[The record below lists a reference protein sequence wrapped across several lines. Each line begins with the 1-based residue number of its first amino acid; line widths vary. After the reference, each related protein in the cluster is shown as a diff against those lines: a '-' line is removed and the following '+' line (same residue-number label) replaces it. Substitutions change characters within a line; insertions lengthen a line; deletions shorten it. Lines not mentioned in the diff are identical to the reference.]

1 MLLNLLKQFLSISF
15 ILLFLYACGP
25 SKAFKSWEN
34 NYTKSK
40 NLIEADST
48 NEALVYIK
56 KAYNIGTDIFKNTDT
71 MLISTTIY
79 YGDINKSLK
88 NYDDAAELYKSA
100 ISIAKS
106 NSNKERQVGL
116 YKKLG
121 LTYKGR
127 DNKAS
132 VKSFNTAKII
142 LEDLNKTNTLSYAD
156 ILYQM
161 SSIYKFLAEYE
172 KAIALVDSS
181 NSVVKKLVDST
192 KQFPRNLI
200 MLSQIYWSQRDIDK
214 AVTTLEKAIS
224 YYKSDEDKSTQE
236 YAAAIYTMAI
246 LYGENGDYEK
256 EIEAYKEVMQI
267 LGEKHGAYHNVLNN
281 IGQSYN
287 KLGNYEQALDYTEQS
302 IIAINSENP
311 NYAMRL
317 QNKAFI
323 LVSLGNFK
331 EAEEVY
337 KHALTSMESRLGEIH
352 PNYGQL
358 LNNVGR
364 MYLAKGDLLAAK
376 DYFEE
381 ALDVF
386 LKNHE
391 ETDKRY
397 SYQLNDYAN
406 TLFQLNEK
414 DKAIALMKKN
424 LKLEKDN
431 HRNETQNYYLLQAA
445 LGRAY
450 NEIQNYSEALPLLEN
465 ASIQSSITSG
475 KNHPINRSILSELAK
490 TYIGLNDIE
499 KAIPILEASNEILK
513 NQIDDIFKFRS
524 EKEKKQFLNTVI
536 HNFNALQSLEFSD
549 KNDKEKLNELNLNN
563 QLMLKGLLLNNSK
576 DVLNELSK
584 LNDSLISSKIGSFKT
599 SKRQLFKLMT
609 INDKNKTQ
617 KIDSL
622 NTVINVKETE
632 LVKLYSTN
640 FSNNYS
646 LLKDWT
652 TVKNA
657 LNNNEVA
664 IEFSNYIT
672 STSYGE
678 KSTQYVAY
686 IYTKNST
693 APELVPLFEER
704 KLVEIL
710 ESSSPNVL
718 YATRGAKA
726 KNVANTIGLYD
737 LLWLPLANYIHDA
750 EKIYYSPSG
759 LLNQIPFAALGKK
772 DGSILANQY
781 EMIQLSSTNNL
792 VEEQNSLDLV
802 NMLLIGGINYDYK
815 TTDNT
820 VDFVKTKTSSTVIKK
835 TINTTDTSIAWKSLP
850 GTLNE
855 ITSIEKLFLKNNNT
869 PAVWTH
875 SSATET
881 RFKNLNGKSPSV
893 IHIATHGFFFE
904 NPENTYKNYDL
915 EAESVYI
922 ASEDPLMRSG
932 LIFSGAN
939 YAWEHGNNPNEE
951 DDGILTA
958 LEISNLDLSNTD
970 LVVLS
975 ACETGLGDIDGS
987 EGVYGLQRAFKM
999 AGVDY
1004 IIMSLWEVPDKET
1017 AEFMDLFYKEWIT
1030 NKKEITFAFN
1040 TTQRLMYKKYKNE
1053 PLKWAAFVL
1062 FK

>member
-1 MLLNLLKQFLSISF
+1 MRFKYLLLLSFVIFCLLS
-15 ILLFLYACGP
+15 CGP
-25 SKAFKSWEN
+25 SKAYKSWER
-34 NYTKSK
+34 NYNKGVS
-40 NLIEADST
+40 LFEADST
-48 NEALVYIK
+48 KEALVFMK
-56 KAYNIGTDIFKNTDT
+56 NAYAIGNDIFRDKDS
-71 MLISTTIY
+71 MLTSTTIY
-79 YGDINKSLK
+79 YADFNKSLR
-88 NYDDAAELYKSA
+88 NFDDAAELYKKA
-100 ISIAKS
+100 ISIAKA
-106 NSNKERQVGL
+106 NNDKEKQVGF

-132 VKSFNTAKII
+132 VESFNASKIL
-142 LEDLNKTNTLSYAD
+142 LEDLNKTNTLAYAD

-161 SSIYKFLAEYE
+161 SSIHKFLAEYE

-181 NSVVKKLVDST
+181 NVVVKRLLDST
-192 KQFPRNLI
+192 KQYPRNLI
-200 MLSQIYWSQRDIDK
+200 MLSQIYWSQRNIEK
-214 AVTTLEKAIS
+214 AVPTLEKAIS
-224 YYKSDEDKSTQE
+224 YYVSEEDKSTQE
-236 YAAAIYTMAI
+236 YAAALYTMAI

-281 IGQSYN
+281 IGQAYTN
-287 KLGNYEQALDYTEQS
+287 LGDYEQALNYTEQS
-302 IIAINSENP
+302 LIAINSENP
-311 NYAMRL
+311 NYATRL

-323 LVSLGNFK
+323 LVRLGNYNN
-331 EAEEVY
+331 AEVVY
-337 KHALTSMESRLGEIH
+337 QQALSSMENRLGENH

-358 LNNVGR
+358 LNNVGE
-364 MYLAKGDLLAAK
+364 MYYAKGDLSKAK
-376 DYFEE
+376 DYFKE

-386 LKNHE
+386 LRNYE

-397 SYQLNDYAN
+397 SYQLSDYAK
-406 TLFQLNEK
+406 TLFQLNEQE
-414 DKAIALMKKN
+414 KAIALMKKN
-424 LKLEKDN
+424 LKLEEDN
-431 HRNETQNYYLLQAA
+431 QRINTQNYYSLQTS

-450 NEIQNYSEALPLLEN
+450 NELQNYSEALPLLEN
-465 ASIQSSITSG
+465 AAVQSRLISG
-475 KNHPINRSILSELAK
+475 KDHPVNRTIFSELAK
-490 TYIGLNDIE
+490 TYIGLNDID
-499 KAIPILEASNEILK
+499 KAIPTLETSNENLK
-513 NQIDDIFKFRS
+513 NQIDEIFKFRS

-536 HNFNALQSLEFSD
+536 HNFNALQALEFKD
-549 KNDKEKLNELNLNN
+549 KGDKEKLNELNLNN

-576 DVLNELSK
+576 DVLNELAK
-584 LNDSLISSKIGSFKT
+584 LNDSLINARIESYKA
-599 SKRQLFKLMT
+599 SKRQLSKLMT
-609 INDKNKTQ
+609 ITVEKKTQ

-622 NTVINVKETE
+622 STVINVKETE

-657 LNNNEVA
+657 LNNNDVA
-664 IEFSNYIT
+664 IEFSNYKT
-672 STSYGE
+672 STSNGE

-686 IYTKNST
+686 IYTKNSK

-704 KLVEIL
+704 ELVEIL

-718 YATRGAKA
+718 YAARGAKA
-726 KNVANTIGLYD
+726 KNVANTTDLYD
-737 LLWLPLANYIHDA
+737 LLWLPLQSHINNV
-750 EKIYYSPSG
+750 ERIYYSPSG

-772 DGSILANQY
+772 DESILANQY

-792 VEEQNSLDLV
+792 IEEQNSLDTDNV
-802 NMLLIGGINYDYK
+802 LLIGGINYDYNPSNITVNPKKIK
-815 TTDNT
+815 TD
-820 VDFVKTKTSSTVIKK
+820 SSLIEN
-835 TINTTDTSIAWKSLP
+835 TINTEDTTIAWKALP

-855 ITSIEKLFLKNNNT
+855 ITTIEKLFLTNNKS
-869 PAVWTH
+869 PVVWTDK
-875 SSATET
+875 SATET
-881 RFKNLNGKSPSV
+881 KFKSLNGKSPSV

-904 NPENTYKNYDL
+904 NPEDTNKNYDL
-915 EAESVYI
+915 ESESVYK
-922 ASEDPLMRSG
+922 ASEDPLIRSG

-1004 IIMSLWEVPDKET
+1004 IVMSLWEVPDKET
-1017 AEFMDLFYKEWIT
+1017 AEFMELFYKEWIT

-1040 TTQRLMYKKYKNE
+1040 TTQRLMHKKYKNE
-1053 PLKWAAFVL
+1053 PVKWAAFVL